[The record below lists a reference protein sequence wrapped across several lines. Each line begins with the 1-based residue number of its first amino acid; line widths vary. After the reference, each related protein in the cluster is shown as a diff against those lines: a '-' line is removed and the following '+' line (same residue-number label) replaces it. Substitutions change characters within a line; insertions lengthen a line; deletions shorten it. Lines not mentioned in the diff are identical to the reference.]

1 MPQFVNVA
9 KVSDIPDQTAKCVD
23 VNDQRICLV
32 NLGGTF
38 YAINDTCTH
47 AEASLSEGQVTGD
60 EIMCP
65 LHMATFSILT
75 GEVTGPPA
83 DEDIATYRVRV
94 NGDDV
99 AVEL

>member
-1 MPQFVNVA
+1 MAEFVKIATTADIPPGKVNVYE
-9 KVSDIPDQTAKCVD
+9 VD
-23 VNDQRICLV
+23 GRQIAVCNVD
-32 NLGGTF
+32 GTF
-38 YAINDTCTH
+38 YAIDDTCTH
-47 AEASLSEGQVTGD
+47 AEASLSEGHVTGD

-83 DEDIATYRVRV
+83 DEDLATYPVRV

-99 AVEL
+99 QIEV

>member
-1 MPQFVNVA
+1 MTQFVNVA
-9 KVSDIPDQTAKCVD
+9 KASDISDQSAKCVE
-23 VNDQRICLV
+23 VQGRRICLV

-38 YAINDTCTH
+38 YAIDDTCTH
-47 AEASLSEGQVTGD
+47 AEASLSEGHVTGD

-83 DEDIATYRVRV
+83 DEDLATYPVRV

-99 AVEL
+99 QIEV